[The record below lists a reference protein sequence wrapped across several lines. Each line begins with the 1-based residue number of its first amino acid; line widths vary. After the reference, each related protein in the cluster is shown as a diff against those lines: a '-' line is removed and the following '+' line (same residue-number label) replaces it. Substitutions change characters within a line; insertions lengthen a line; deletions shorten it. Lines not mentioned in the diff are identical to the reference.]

1 MFFNPTIRQT
11 IIASIETYNDV
22 PRYHISPADQ
32 KRLSR
37 SCLDKLTN
45 FSIATVF
52 SKQEYTLMYLAMVFI
67 SDLSERTD
75 TDICFDPEPIIDR
88 LEELIEA

>member
-32 KRLSR
+32 KRLSK
-37 SCLDKLTN
+37 SCKEKLTN
-45 FSIATVF
+45 FSAFTVF

-67 SDLSERTD
+67 SDFPERMNTE
-75 TDICFDPEPIIDR
+75 ICLDPEPIIDR